1 MEFPVVITH
10 GDADGIISLALF
22 LKHLGNSKVRIYFSS
37 TFRLLPTICESIKGG
52 NLERLYV
59 FDLSGNERVLRLAS
73 TYDKALWIDH
83 HNWNVERIPEN
94 VELVLDNSSPSASM
108 LVSKYFSIESE
119 LVEFANQI
127 DMNAEKCEEALFLRD
142 LIASLKWKFKGKLLA
157 NKLKTVTIKLA
168 FSGLEALEKSSQ
180 IAELLSE
187 YKKWIEEIEKTILP
201 KVRIF
206 NLNGNKVA
214 LFETFESIP
223 IYVVNNK
230 LLEHEEAPFD
240 LVAVIMHKPDMRR
253 KNIGTK
259 IELRTQTDK
268 NIFPIAE
275 SLGGGGHLKACA
287 ATLPK
292 FMNAEKFVEFLKENF
307 KF

>member
-73 TYDKALWIDH
+73 AYDKVLWIDH

-223 IYVVNNK
+223 IYIVNNK

-240 LVAVIMHKPDMRR
+240 LVAVIMHKPDMKR

>member
-73 TYDKALWIDH
+73 AYDKVLWIDH

-206 NLNGNKVA
+206 NLNGNKIA

-223 IYVVNNK
+223 IYIVNSK